1 MKKILFTLFR
11 QPITTVILSLL
22 IAFGGVMGALGM
34 PMQLVPDMKI
44 PIVSVVVTYPGASAA
59 VIEESVTSVLADSMS
74 GISGITGS
82 FTYSYD
88 NVGGSHA

>member
-44 PIVSVVVTYPGASAA
+44 PIVSVVVTYPGGECGCNLRERNFRFRQTA
-59 VIEESVTSVLADSMS
+59 
-74 GISGITGS
+74 
-82 FTYSYD
+82 
-88 NVGGSHA
+88 

>member
-59 VIEESVTSVLADSMS
+59 VIEESVTSVS
-74 GISGITGS
+74 GRQHERHKRYNRQLYIFI
-82 FTYSYD
+82 
-88 NVGGSHA
+88 